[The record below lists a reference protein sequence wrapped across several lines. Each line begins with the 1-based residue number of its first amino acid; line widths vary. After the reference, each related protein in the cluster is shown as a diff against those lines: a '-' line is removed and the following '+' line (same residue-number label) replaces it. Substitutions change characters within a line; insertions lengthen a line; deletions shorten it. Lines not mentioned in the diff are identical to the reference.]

1 MAINSLVSPVH
12 STIEKLDGEMA
23 KMLKYIVDLEQKS
36 HFQNNEIISLKT
48 KVSVQ
53 EMISR
58 DFEDENVQLKN
69 ELFEASQCLNQN
81 TGHVQEIVRNV
92 LEIKELREALNNEKQ
107 KNKQLKEELKNEK
120 HENDLKRALLF
131 EKSQELSAAN
141 LELKQEKLRNSI
153 ILSLQDKEIISLNSK
168 LKEQETISGNLE
180 KDNTIL
186 KIELCNKNL
195 FIKELNQQ
203 KEISKTFEKE
213 NSKMKEEHND
223 LITQIFSLEQEKV
236 KNAKEI
242 RHLKEGLNYEK
253 EKYYLKKSKE
263 MYDLI
268 VMQSETAQE
277 LKEEKQRNSK
287 ILREN
292 ESILSEL
299 EQKSLFQ
306 KGQIVHMKDKLDE
319 QRVISRNLETDNTQL
334 RKLLKEARQIL
345 KIIEDREDQEK
356 ENVKENIKHRL
367 RKKNCVKRI

>member
-1 MAINSLVSPVH
+1 
-12 STIEKLDGEMA
+12 
-23 KMLKYIVDLEQKS
+23 
-36 HFQNNEIISLKT
+36 
-48 KVSVQ
+48 
-53 EMISR
+53 
-58 DFEDENVQLKN
+58 
-69 ELFEASQCLNQN
+69 
-81 TGHVQEIVRNV
+81 VQEIVRNV
-92 LEIKELREALNNEKQ
+92 LEIKELREALNNEKE
-107 KNKQLKEELKNEK
+107 KTKRLKEELKNEK

-141 LELKQEKLRNSI
+141 LEFSQFEQEKFRNSI

-168 LKEQETISGNLE
+168 LKEQETISSNLE

-195 FIKELNQQ
+195 FMKELKEQ
-203 KEISKTFEKE
+203 KEISKTLEKE
-213 NSKMKEEHND
+213 NSKIKEEHND
-223 LITQIFSLEQEKV
+223 LITQIFSLEEEKV

-263 MYDLI
+263 MHDLI

-277 LKEEKQRNSK
+277 LKQEKQRNSK

-292 ESILSEL
+292 QSILSEL

-319 QRVISRNLETDNTQL
+319 QKVISRNLETDNTQL

-345 KIIEDREDQEK
+345 KIIEDREDREK

-367 RKKNCVKRI
+367 RKRNCIRRI

>member
-1 MAINSLVSPVH
+1 M
-12 STIEKLDGEMA
+12 
-23 KMLKYIVDLEQKS
+23 
-36 HFQNNEIISLKT
+36 
-48 KVSVQ
+48 
-53 EMISR
+53 
-58 DFEDENVQLKN
+58 
-69 ELFEASQCLNQN
+69 
-81 TGHVQEIVRNV
+81 QEIVRNV
-92 LEIKELREALNNEKQ
+92 LEIKELREALSNEKE
-107 KNKQLKEELKNEK
+107 KTKRLKEELKNEK
-120 HENDLKRALLF
+120 HENDLKRVLLF

-141 LELKQEKLRNSI
+141 LEFSQFEQEKFRNSI

-168 LKEQETISGNLE
+168 LKEQETISSNLE

-195 FIKELNQQ
+195 FMKELKEQ
-203 KEISKTFEKE
+203 KEISKTLEKE
-213 NSKMKEEHND
+213 NSKIKEEHND
-223 LITQIFSLEQEKV
+223 LITQIFSLEEEKV

-263 MYDLI
+263 MHDLI

-277 LKEEKQRNSK
+277 LKQEKQRNSK

-292 ESILSEL
+292 QSILSEL

-345 KIIEDREDQEK
+345 KIIEDRGLHK
-356 ENVKENIKHRL
+356 
-367 RKKNCVKRI
+367 

>member
-1 MAINSLVSPVH
+1 M
-12 STIEKLDGEMA
+12 
-23 KMLKYIVDLEQKS
+23 
-36 HFQNNEIISLKT
+36 
-48 KVSVQ
+48 
-53 EMISR
+53 
-58 DFEDENVQLKN
+58 
-69 ELFEASQCLNQN
+69 
-81 TGHVQEIVRNV
+81 QEIVRNV
-92 LEIKELREALNNEKQ
+92 LEIKELREALNNEKE
-107 KNKQLKEELKNEK
+107 KTKRLKEELKNEK

-141 LELKQEKLRNSI
+141 LEFSQFEQEKFRNSI

-168 LKEQETISGNLE
+168 LKEQETISSNLE

-195 FIKELNQQ
+195 FMKELKEQ
-203 KEISKTFEKE
+203 KEISKTLEKE
-213 NSKMKEEHND
+213 NSKIKEEHND
-223 LITQIFSLEQEKV
+223 LITQIFSLEEEKV

-263 MYDLI
+263 MHDLI

-277 LKEEKQRNSK
+277 LKQEKQRNSK

-292 ESILSEL
+292 QSILSEL

-345 KIIEDREDQEK
+345 KIIEDRGLHK
-356 ENVKENIKHRL
+356 
-367 RKKNCVKRI
+367 